1 LRICLSL
8 TVVNRW
14 GIVNKMSKQSYTPSQ
29 DVLNKYAKVLINFA
43 LWSGEGI
50 KPGDVVYIMAPISA
64 LPLYREVVKVITD
77 SGGLVIS
84 GLSDDAAGLSKY
96 VLEHSTDKQLS
107 TFLEKY
113 YKGLADQID
122 HRVALLAEHDIHE
135 LDGVDPQ
142 KIMLT
147 QKVRK
152 PLAEWLEKK
161 ELDGKHTWT
170 IGLYGTPAMAKE
182 AGMSQ
187 EEYWDQIIKAVY
199 LDEDDPIA
207 HWQQNNKEI
216 GRLVNTLNDLE
227 LQKVHV
233 TGEDVN
239 LHVTIGEKRRWL
251 GGSGRNIPSFE
262 VFTSPDW
269 RGTEGWIR
277 FNQPLYRHGAIA
289 TGIELHFEK
298 GRVVKAKA
306 KTGEK
311 FLKQMLATDEGA
323 SQVGEFS
330 LTDSR
335 MSRIDKFMANT
346 LFDENIG
353 GRFGNT
359 HIAVGK
365 SYRDSYAGDTAKTAK
380 ATYKKLGFNESA
392 IHTDMVSTANRTVSA
407 TLKDGSQKII
417 YTNGQFTL

>member
-1 LRICLSL
+1 
-8 TVVNRW
+8 
-14 GIVNKMSKQSYTPSQ
+14 MSKQSYTPSQ

-161 ELDGKHTWT
+161 ELEGKHTWT

-182 AGMSQ
+182 AGMS
-187 EEYWDQIIKAVY
+187 EEEHWDQIIKAVY

-233 TGEDVN
+233 TGEDVD

-365 SYRDSYAGDTAKTAK
+365 SYRDSYAGDTAKTAE